1 MFKMGRSPRGDSNE
15 NQTQG
20 QPQHHTQ
27 PQQHTQPQP
36 FNPPSAQTAHTPA
49 REDYE
54 RTPTHAP
61 SAPST
66 PRAVTESEALARD
79 LREGV
84 VSGFVGSGTVVSG
97 DAEFKGM
104 LRIDGHFTGRIRSE
118 KGSLIVS
125 AGGTV
130 DADIHVAVAK
140 INGTVNGDIVAGQR
154 IELGRSARVR
164 GNIQTPAL
172 VVEEGAIFEGGCRMT
187 QAKADGDKTTA
198 SVKPAETKAG
208 SETKAASRPEP
219 AAPRTPQPKPVAAQP
234 AHQPA
239 AQRAAVT
246 TNVSKPTA

>member
-27 PQQHTQPQP
+27 PQAFT
-36 FNPPSAQTAHTPA
+36 PPAAQTAHAPA
-49 REDYE
+49 RDDYE
-54 RTPTHAP
+54 KPPAHAVERAP
-61 SAPST
+61 SS

-84 VSGFVGSGTVVSG
+84 VSGFIGGGTVVSG

-104 LRIDGHFTGRIRSE
+104 LRVDGHFTGRIRSE

-125 AGGTV
+125 AGGKV
-130 DADIHVAVAK
+130 DADIHVAAAK

-154 IELGRSARVR
+154 IEFGRSARVR

-172 VVEEGAIFEGGCRMT
+172 VVEEGAVFEGGCRMT
-187 QAKADGDKTTA
+187 QAKAEGDKA
-198 SVKPAETKAG
+198 AEAVKPVETKA
-208 SETKAASRPEP
+208 TSRPEP
-219 AAPRTPQPKPVAAQP
+219 AAVKTPQAKSVATQP
-234 AHQPA
+234 AQQPA

-246 TNVSKPTA
+246 ANTSKPTA